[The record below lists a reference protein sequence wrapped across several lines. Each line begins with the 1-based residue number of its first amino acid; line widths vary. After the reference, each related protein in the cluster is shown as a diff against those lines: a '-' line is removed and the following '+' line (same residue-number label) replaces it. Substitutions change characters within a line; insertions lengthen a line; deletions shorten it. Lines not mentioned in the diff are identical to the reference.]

1 MGTKINKDE
10 IARHAACYKDEKF
23 IQNFNPKSEGTK
35 SLERPKFVGLRIK
48 LKSIPKK
55 WASRL

>member
-23 IQNFNPKSEGTK
+23 IQNFNLKREGTK

-55 WASRL
+55 